1 MEGFSSSNT
10 ISHILLYYSN
20 IFSSIISF
28 ELSTDAFTIFQTG
41 NDAIKE
47 DMNTFNNQ
55 GQSRK
60 LIGLWT
66 HF

>member
-1 MEGFSSSNT
+1 MEGFSSSNA
-10 ISHILLYYSN
+10 ISYILLYCSN

-28 ELSTDAFTIFQTG
+28 GLSTDDFTIFHTG

-60 LIGLWT
+60 LIGP
-66 HF
+66 